1 MSDPD
6 FTVMMPYASSW
17 NLLLKLI
24 CMACLNVYLIEFAS
38 QNYLKKFYEQI
49 KVPRKHSYCFYQC
62 PYLIILVNGLA
73 QKSIK

>member
-1 MSDPD
+1 
-6 FTVMMPYASSW
+6 
-17 NLLLKLI
+17 
-24 CMACLNVYLIEFAS
+24 MACLNVYLIEFAS